1 MAKGDKTITV
11 KFKEATLWK
20 AATAVL
26 AILLIISFQS
36 GGGPE
41 VQEEGT
47 AAAATIKIIDLSID
61 DDPILGNAKATV
73 TIIEFSDFQCPFCNR
88 IWEDAIQ
95 GIKSNFI
102 DDGSVRL
109 VYRDFPL
116 NFHPSAG
123 KAATAA
129 NCAEEQGQY
138 WEMHDKLFEGQQSDW
153 GYYLQEERKYLAL
166 EDAMPFFRQ
175 YASELGLDTDKF
187 NDCLD
192 SDKYD
197 SEINKDLIAGQA
209 AGVTGTPSVFVMMS
223 KKKAPKA
230 ELQALD
236 DGSNIFYFETSD
248 GKYAGIQVAGAL
260 PYGAFEQII
269 NVMLA

>member
-1 MAKGDKTITV
+1 MAKGDKTITL

-20 AATAVL
+20 VATAVL
-26 AILLIISFQS
+26 AIILLFSFQ
-36 GGGPE
+36 GGEVE
-41 VQEEGT
+41 VQEEGSV
-47 AAAATIKIIDLSID
+47 AAATIKTIDLSID
-61 DDPILGNAKATV
+61 DDPVLGNDNAEITV
-73 TIIEFSDFQCPFCNR
+73 IEFSDFQCQFCNR
-88 IWEDAIQ
+88 LWADAVN
-95 GIKSNFI
+95 GIKTNFVE
-102 DDGSVRL
+102 DGTVKF

-116 NFHPSAG
+116 NFHPSAA

-138 WEMHDKLFEGQQSDW
+138 WEMHDKLFENQQSDW
-153 GYYLQEERKYLAL
+153 GYYVQEERKYLAL

-197 SEINKDLIAGQA
+197 SEISKDLVDGQT

-269 NVMLA
+269 NIMLT